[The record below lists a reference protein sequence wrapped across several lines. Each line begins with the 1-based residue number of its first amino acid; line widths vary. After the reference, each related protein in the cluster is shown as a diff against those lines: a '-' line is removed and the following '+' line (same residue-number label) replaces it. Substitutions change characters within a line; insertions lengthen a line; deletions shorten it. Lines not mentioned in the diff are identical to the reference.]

1 MFNLLGSL
9 FFGQRATD
17 DMETSATY
25 GNSSTPENAIAD
37 TQVVVEASTQT
48 SMHANYQTEMHH
60 HHIPSDTSIIKH
72 TPFIGPLNY
81 NESLPRHNS
90 LDWVIVDR
98 SEEADK
104 CSFNNKQQQ
113 ETKDT
118 GINTSILM
126 PNEVENSYTDK
137 TTTTSTH
144 MQDEEEEVEVKQPP
158 QLTMFE
164 RSDDDNDIILGSF
177 FEKNEHES
185 EQDKSRYYQHQD
197 ESDQEEDQ
205 TKNWQITPLPCL
217 TSKSVIAQTLE
228 DPLENLLIEHPS
240 MSVFVSA
247 TSLVSKVATVGVVV
261 VEEDDD
267 ETDMLSMLFS
277 NVNEQ
282 IAVKPT
288 IAKTVKKATSKQVT
302 IVTVSHELVTKKPAE
317 KRKESESHH
326 HMISVVNNFN
336 SSSPPSPT
344 ITPLI
349 KRKKGKKSARK
360 QQQSVGGAD
369 SLVAQSPI
377 GLLQNNNNNNKENI
391 QIKSFLLNE
400 LKHKNSSSMSK
411 SRSVDGLL
419 NKNQMKRA
427 NRNNTFSSKQSLSQ
441 KQRKYHQLQQPAGGF
456 SSTNMQF

>member
-1 MFNLLGSL
+1 MFNLIGSL
-9 FFGQRATD
+9 LFGQRVT
-17 DMETSATY
+17 DMETY
-25 GNSSTPENAIAD
+25 SSTPEEITTTGLA
-37 TQVVVEASTQT
+37 EASTQT
-48 SMHANYQTEMHH
+48 STHANMQQSNTTS
-60 HHIPSDTSIIKH
+60 PDTSIINH
-72 TPFIGPLNY
+72 YTFIGPLNY

-104 CSFNNKQQQ
+104 CFLNKQRLNEAIKLQ
-113 ETKDT
+113 DT
-118 GINTSILM
+118 GINTSILL
-126 PNEVENSYTDK
+126 PNETDNINPIQIDQEPEK
-137 TTTTSTH
+137 
-144 MQDEEEEVEVKQPP
+144 P

-164 RSDDDNDIILGSF
+164 RSDDDNDVILGSF

-185 EQDKSRYYQHQD
+185 EQDKSRYTHIEQ
-197 ESDQEEDQ
+197 SDDDEEDQ
-205 TKNWQITPLPCL
+205 AKNWQITPLPCL
-217 TSKSVIAQTLE
+217 TSKASTSNVEETIE

-247 TSLVSKVATVGVVV
+247 TSASNSPLLLCKAIVTETLV
-261 VEEDDD
+261 EDDD
-267 ETDMLSMLFS
+267 ETDMLSMLFT
-277 NVNEQ
+277 VNE
-282 IAVKPT
+282 
-288 IAKTVKKATSKQVT
+288 IAKPVKKSSKKVKQVT
-302 IVTVSHELVTKKPAE
+302 IAVSHDLVTMKPAE

-336 SSSPPSPT
+336 SSPPSPT

-349 KRKKGKKSARK
+349 KRKKGKKSAK
-360 QQQSVGGAD
+360 KSLIATSD
-369 SLVAQSPI
+369 SLMAQSPI
-377 GLLQNNNNNNKENI
+377 AGLVQNSNKENI
-391 QIKSFLLNE
+391 QIKTYLLNE

-427 NRNNTFSSKQSLSQ
+427 NRNNTFSSKQSLNQ